1 VSAGFFVVVE
11 GPEGAGK
18 TTLAAELNA
27 RFRAAGEEPIV
38 VREPG
43 GTPAAEALRREL
55 LELGGELDGGQEL
68 LFSTAARA
76 DLVARIIRPAL
87 SAGRVVL
94 SDRFALSTV
103 AYQGAGRG
111 LPMEMVDFVNRCATG
126 GLAPDLTLILDVDP
140 AEGTGNVGR
149 DLPLARAE
157 EAGVGIVELLDHAHG
172 GAAVELLDLEGIH
185 REGPHG
191 REDVLEELGPLHR
204 RVAGGRGGRAVRQSP
219 DRGAQHAD
227 PDPDEEIPARLHGAR
242 ALAADTA
249 AQAASATSAGGC
261 AASRWTTPGPDSSR

>member
-1 VSAGFFVVVE
+1 MSAGFFVVVE

-27 RFRAAGEEPIV
+27 RFRAAGEEPV
-38 VREPG
+38 LVREPG

-94 SDRFALSTV
+94 SDRYALSTV

-111 LPMEMVDFVNRCATG
+111 LPMDMVDFVNRCATG

-140 AEGTGNVGR
+140 AEGARRQLAGGKAR
-149 DLPLARAE
+149 DRLDREPLAF
-157 EAGVGIVELLDHAHG
+157 
-172 GAAVELLDLEGIH
+172 
-185 REGPHG
+185 
-191 REDVLEELGPLHR
+191 HR
-204 RVAGGRGGRAVRQSP
+204 RVAARYREESGPGVIHLDAAKPQAEVAEAAWAAVS
-219 DRGAQHAD
+219 A
-227 PDPDEEIPARLHGAR
+227 AR
-242 ALAADTA
+242 A
-249 AQAASATSAGGC
+249 
-261 AASRWTTPGPDSSR
+261 RVP